1 MKNGPKQKAEDISA
15 DGSKN
20 QPSQTEKT
28 KRVRTAQ
35 NGENAYTFSRFYI
48 RTLDPQK
55 LDVIYLRY

>member
-1 MKNGPKQKAEDISA
+1 MDQNKKLKTLVLMGQKNH
-15 DGSKN
+15 
-20 QPSQTEKT
+20 PSQTEKT